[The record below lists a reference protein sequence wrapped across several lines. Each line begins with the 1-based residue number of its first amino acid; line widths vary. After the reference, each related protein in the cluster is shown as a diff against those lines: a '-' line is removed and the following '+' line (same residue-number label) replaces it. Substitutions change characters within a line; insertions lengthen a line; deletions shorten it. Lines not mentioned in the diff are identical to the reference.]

1 MNEGIHSYRGNV
13 LLLSIV
19 CIISNISYYP
29 IFQASG
35 YGRIAA
41 IAVWILL
48 LFMVASRLTQDW
60 TSTLGRF
67 FRLYCVFAINTM
79 IVGAVNGVN
88 AFDNHFF
95 QIVTIAF
102 LIFLISNRFGQEIDV
117 EDLRMICT
125 AYFYSMA
132 IMAVPLFFVY
142 LRGTDLSSLIYS
154 YQYGKNEIALLLL
167 CALFIGSTIYNPQ
180 STIKKLIRIGAI
192 VFFVVDILFL
202 RTRSALLGIGLWGIV
217 LFLKAKRFRKD
228 VRVLGITAII
238 LIIAYL
244 LTHGSVLD
252 SFLNDIV
259 YAGRDAN
266 DLNNLSSGR
275 GDQIAAAWDT
285 FKENVVFGVGDRR
298 TCDSFYFSVLANY
311 GLLGWPLI
319 IMSFIP
325 LIWSIKNFNLYDDVS
340 LCFFLVTASFFLL
353 SLLEELAPFGP
364 GTRCYLLW
372 LMWGVLV
379 QNKARDAFREEIAA

>member
-1 MNEGIHSYRGNV
+1 MNEGIHSYRGKV
-13 LLLSIV
+13 FLLSIV
-19 CIISNISYYP
+19 CIISNVSYYP

-41 IAVWILL
+41 IAAWIILL
-48 LFMVASRLTQDW
+48 LIVASQITKDW
-60 TSTLGRF
+60 VPTLRNYAV
-67 FRLYCVFAINTM
+67 LYIIFAVNTL
-79 IVGAVNGVN
+79 IVGAVNDVN

-102 LIFLISNRFGQEIDV
+102 LIFLICNRFGLGIDAQ
-117 EDLRMICT
+117 DLRMICT

-142 LRGTDLSSLIYS
+142 LRSTDLSSPIFAYR
-154 YQYGKNEIALLLL
+154 YGKNEIASLLL

-202 RTRSALLGIGLWGIV
+202 RTRSAMVGIGLWGIV

-238 LIIAYL
+238 FVIAYL

-252 SFLNDIV
+252 SFLNNIV

-275 GDQIAAAWDT
+275 GDQIALALDT
-285 FKENVVFGVGDRR
+285 FKENVIFGVGDRR

-319 IMSFIP
+319 IMSVIP
-325 LIWSIKNFNLYDDVS
+325 LIWSIRNFSLYDDVS
-340 LCFFLVTASFFLL
+340 LCFFLVAVSFFAL
-353 SLLEELAPFGP
+353 SLFEELAPFGS